1 MGLDMYLYA
10 DIYVPGGYNH
20 IRESSNAAHQ
30 KAAAR
35 FDGILSLLDIDR
47 DKLPTCDYINV
58 QIEVA
63 YWRKANAVH
72 AWFVRETQGGV
83 DECRE
88 SDVSREQL
96 AELKD
101 IVDQLLDTVDLG
113 DPVTRENIFGEYQEY
128 PDATIDA
135 DLAEELLPPQSGFF
149 FGSTDLDYW
158 YIQDLQHTQKAI
170 DAILTNPALN
180 DADFTY
186 RASW

>member
-1 MGLDMYLYA
+1 MHLYA
-10 DIYVPGGYNH
+10 NVYIPGGYNH
-20 IRESSNAAHQ
+20 IRESGNADHQ
-30 KAAAR
+30 RAAAR

-88 SDVSREQL
+88 SDVPREKL
-96 AELKD
+96 AELKG
-101 IVDQLLDTVDLG
+101 IVDQLLATVDLG
-113 DPVTRENIFGEYQEY
+113 EPVTSESIFGEYQEY
-128 PDATIDA
+128 PDATIDT
-135 DLAEELLPPQSGFF
+135 DLAGELLPPQSGFF

>member
-10 DIYVPGGYNH
+10 NVYIPGGYNH
-20 IRESSNAAHQ
+20 IRESGNADHQ
-30 KAAAR
+30 RAAAR

-63 YWRKANAVH
+63 YWRKANAIH
-72 AWFVRETQGGV
+72 AWFVSETQGGV
-83 DECRE
+83 DDCRE

-101 IVDQLLDTVDLG
+101 IVDQLLATVDLG
-113 DPVTRENIFGEYQEY
+113 EPVTRESAFGEYQEY
-128 PDATIDA
+128 PDATIDT
-135 DLAEELLPPQSGFF
+135 DLAMELLPPQAGFF

-158 YIQDLQHTQKAI
+158 YIQDLQHTQKAL